1 MRTFNIEGP
10 KGKIVQYYGLA
21 IDIIIMILILVMLV
35 TLFVA
40 LGSVIV
46 ELYQALTNLRHDM
59 AIQTLVTSILSVF
72 VLIELFRSFTDY
84 LEYHRIPLRIVAEV
98 AIVFILRD
106 IFIGLY
112 NHQLAWQDI
121 IALAILV
128 AVLVGARLVAI
139 KYSPANSNE

>member
-10 KGKIVQYYGLA
+10 KGKIIQYYGLV

-40 LGSVIV
+40 LASVVV

-84 LEYHRIPLRIVAEV
+84 LEYHRIRLRIVAEV

-121 IALAILV
+121 IAMAILV

>member
-1 MRTFNIEGP
+1 MRTFNIEGQ

-84 LEYHRIPLRIVAEV
+84 LEYHRIRLRIVAEV

-112 NHQLAWQDI
+112 NRQLAWQDI

>member
-84 LEYHRIPLRIVAEV
+84 LEYHRIRLRIVAEV

>member
-1 MRTFNIEGP
+1 MRTFNIEGQ

-84 LEYHRIPLRIVAEV
+84 LEYHRIRLRIVAEV

>member
-10 KGKIVQYYGLA
+10 KGKIIQYYGLV

-40 LGSVIV
+40 LASVVV

-84 LEYHRIPLRIVAEV
+84 LEYHRIRLRIVAEV

-112 NHQLAWQDI
+112 NHQLSWQDI